1 MPHFSYP
8 TIAGIDWKSEFPS
21 IKHILFDKDNTLTL
35 PYKNKYFSSE
45 IEQSVKNAHVPVSV
59 LSNSAGSADDAPCFE
74 HAAKVSM
81 NLGIPVIEH
90 GGRKPVVF
98 DQVMAHVKKFN
109 RGENVEPKDIL
120 LVGDR
125 ILTDIVMAN
134 CFGMKSCLVQPF
146 DISDGFSGVIDNS
159 LVKLSR

>member
-1 MPHFSYP
+1 
-8 TIAGIDWKSEFPS
+8 
-21 IKHILFDKDNTLTL
+21 
-35 PYKNKYFSSE
+35 
-45 IEQSVKNAHVPVSV
+45 
-59 LSNSAGSADDAPCFE
+59 
-74 HAAKVSM
+74 M